1 MPGLTGLRVDA
12 DGHRRDN
19 LRMARKLEEY
29 LRPDVIQQ
37 VRRLDLKARF
47 IVEGFLSG
55 LHGSPFHGFSVEFSE
70 HRKYEPGDDLRLIDW
85 GVYGKTD
92 RYYIKKFQAETNLEA
107 YLLVDSSASMDFA
120 TGGRMSKLD
129 YAICL
134 AAALGYMMIHQ
145 QDAVGLYVFDE
156 KVRQFLPPKSK
167 RSHLTNI
174 LATLARTA
182 PAGETN
188 LAGCLHEIADRIR
201 KRGLIILLSDLLA
214 DPEPVID
221 ALHHVKYRGHDLIIF
236 QVMDHSELAFEFDG
250 QVRFEEPETGESLD
264 ADPRAIRAAYLKEI
278 AAFIDGYRRE
288 AQNVRAD
295 FVTVDNAMTF
305 DKALIEFLAERESR
319 M

>member
-1 MPGLTGLRVDA
+1 
-12 DGHRRDN
+12 
-19 LRMARKLEEY
+19 MARKLEEY

-120 TGGRMSKLD
+120 TGGRMSKMD

-174 LATLARTA
+174 LATLAQTT
-182 PAGETN
+182 PAGQTH
-188 LAGCLHEIADRIR
+188 LAACLHEIADRIR

-250 QVRFEEPETGESLD
+250 QVRFEEPETGDALD
-264 ADPRAIRAAYLKEI
+264 ADPQAIRAAYLKEI
-278 AAFIDGYRRE
+278 AAFIDNYRRE